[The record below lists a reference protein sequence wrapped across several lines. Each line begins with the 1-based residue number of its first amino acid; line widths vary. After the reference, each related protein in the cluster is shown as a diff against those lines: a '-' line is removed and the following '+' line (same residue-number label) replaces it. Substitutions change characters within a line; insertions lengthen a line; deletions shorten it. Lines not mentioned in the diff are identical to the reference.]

1 MNMQSDRN
9 GTEDETRTILLC
21 LAVIFGMVIALS
33 LYVIVH
39 GESSSLPPTQT
50 AMSSQKSQPRLKP
63 RNIATAKTTTAPDFR
78 LKDVAGKDVALSD
91 YKGRVVVLN
100 FWATWCGPCNLETP
114 WLVELREQYHKKG
127 FEIIGVSVDSLD
139 EYDPADVSAFIKEHK
154 VNYPIVMATKEVVSA
169 FGPVT
174 GLPTTLVID
183 RQGKVQYRHRGLI
196 SFDELKEKVVK
207 LL

>member
-1 MNMQSDRN
+1 MPPGQK
-9 GTEDETRTILLC
+9 GTEHKTHTMLLC
-21 LAVIFGMVIALS
+21 LAGIFGMVVALS
-33 LYVIVH
+33 LAIAVQ
-39 GESSSLPPTQT
+39 GKAALSPSFQT
-50 AMSSQKSQPRLKP
+50 TRAAQKSKSRLKP
-63 RNIATAKTTTAPDFR
+63 RKSVSAKATVAPDFK
-78 LKDVAGKDVALSD
+78 LKDVAGKDVTLSH

-114 WLVELREQYHKKG
+114 WLVELREQYHQQG

-154 VNYPIVMATKEVVSA
+154 VSYPIVMATKEMVSA

-174 GLPTTLVID
+174 GLPTTLVLD

>member
-1 MNMQSDRN
+1 MPPGQK
-9 GTEDETRTILLC
+9 GTENETRTILLC

-33 LYVIVH
+33 LYITVH
-39 GESSSLPPTQT
+39 GK
-50 AMSSQKSQPRLKP
+50 AAQKSKSGLKP
-63 RNIATAKTTTAPDFR
+63 RKSVPAKATVAPDFK
-78 LKDVAGKDVALSD
+78 LKDVAGKDVTLSH

-114 WLVELREQYHKKG
+114 WLVELREQYHQQG

-139 EYDPADVSAFIKEHK
+139 EYDPADVSAFIREHK
-154 VNYPIVMATKEVVSA
+154 INYPIVMATKEMVSD

-174 GLPTTLVID
+174 GLPTTLVLD
-183 RQGKVQYRHRGLI
+183 RQGEVQYRHRGLI